1 MEIMIKTKKWLFLR
15 WTLALLMAFGALLPV
30 SAAYAEGEPADV
42 TGLLTG
48 ITLAVTQDDE
58 EIGEGGSLSSTDPI
72 TVEISFRVPVEGD
85 QEEWEDEDPFV
96 HKGDFALFDLGD
108 SFYLKSSGSIELK
121 DKSNHLVG
129 HVTFSTDDET
139 GVVTA
144 RVDFDGED
152 DIFSNNSHGVTAKF
166 KAEFEYNADGDAGS
180 AGDHHVTILEKTYV
194 VTVPPVEIL
203 YNVEKTGSINFADE
217 CIDWTVTLSATQ
229 GGEAYSLEGYRFFDD
244 LTAVGDYVADSF
256 AVDIVDNAEPEY
268 DVENK
273 ELTYDFPEGAM
284 SPAEITFSTAL
295 TEAQLLATSA
305 WTITNK
311 AELWDTEDGTEPLA
325 GGEKGITFTPK
336 WIEKAGAAGGEYTA
350 GGSYSPTNRTIT
362 WTITVNHLG
371 ATLPN
376 AVVTDELPDGLTFGS
391 ATMRAWDAEN
401 EEWGAAVPVTPDGDD
416 YPLGDIDTMVRL
428 TIVTKVD
435 NDEYTAD
442 IRNFSNTAA
451 LTWTGLTGAAPSEGD
466 TVGIGYNAI
475 MKSGE
480 VSAAAPRTVTWTVTV
495 DARGQTIPDAKV
507 YDLLVYGT
515 GIDFD
520 EVTGIPA
527 GIDTDDLTPGYNQK
541 YAYGSFSGTGL
552 TCVVHTITRTVDGET
567 VPVADLLEITGFPV
581 TSKTFTFDTVIV
593 NPNIFAGN
601 RTSTLYNTATLF
613 SGTTWLNDDSANVSY
628 TNKLL
633 AKRMLTRAAAANPAA
648 NANTFTKEPTEG
660 FDYVDKSAVFRLDI
674 NYDGIDLPNMTNAS
688 GQLLGE
694 VTVTDTLPAGWE
706 FASFSGDDD
715 APVYYLIFLGAKNP
729 NGTVTAT
736 GTPLDPATI
745 TGLTAYPPAPA
756 TETDGETVTFTFT
769 ALAQPYVILVKARLT
784 DETAAA
790 YFGENQTK
798 TDANTV
804 TLHTANWTTGVSD
817 GQSVTIDSAVLTKD
831 WTQPESGVL
840 RWTVDYKPYDLL
852 QPGREIKDIIPEGME
867 LRRTSSGALILTG
880 GYITAQEMTLG
891 ANGGYTPG
899 DAVTLT
905 LIEGETGN
913 IGYDPGTRALTFR
926 IPDSATAYQ
935 LTYLTDITGEP
946 SPIPVYN
953 SVSLLGG
960 GEEQESARIP
970 YTIKQADGEASF
982 GRNGWIRITKT
993 DENGVLPGAEFTLF
1007 TADGETVFKQ
1017 GRTKTNGILEFKVIP
1032 DGEYI
1037 LKETDPPEGY
1047 GPDRAV
1053 HTLRVSTAEDGAVTS
1068 SIDGK
1073 TGEDANTLA
1082 VENFLEGTV
1091 GDLVITK
1098 TVAGNRGDQQKLFDF
1113 TVTFFADTAN
1123 GRMELEG
1130 EYFYYR
1136 GDADLPEGT
1145 VQSGGTISLAHGE
1158 RVTIENLPREITYT
1172 VTEADYRGEGY
1183 RTVSEGATGVIVAD
1197 EAQTAA
1203 FTNTKNRV
1211 KDDVK
1216 KPVEKG
1222 ALTITKT
1229 VDGDLGDRDQ
1239 LFTFVVSFDTDD
1251 TYRYSGSKTGS
1262 IKDGGTVLLK
1272 HGESVVIRGIPAGT
1286 VYKVV
1291 EKEAGQGGY
1300 GTSFTGASG
1309 KITESGRTA
1318 AFVNEKEGIPNTGD
1332 ESLDNAWTVGLAGSV
1347 LILLGSVGLILSFK
1361 KKKGKD
1367 NR

>member
-1 MEIMIKTKKWLFLR
+1 M
-15 WTLALLMAFGALLPV
+15 
-30 SAAYAEGEPADV
+30 
-42 TGLLTG
+42 
-48 ITLAVTQDDE
+48 
-58 EIGEGGSLSSTDPI
+58 
-72 TVEISFRVPVEGD
+72 EISFGVPVEGD
-85 QEEWEDEDPFV
+85 QEWEDEDLFV

-108 SFYLKSSGSIELK
+108 SFYLKSSASIELK
-121 DKSNHLVG
+121 DKHDHLVG

-144 RVDFDGED
+144 RVEFDGED
-152 DIFSNNSHGVTAKF
+152 DIFSNDSHDVTAKF
-166 KAEFEYNADGDAGS
+166 RAEFEYNADGDAGS
-180 AGDHHVTILEKTYV
+180 AGDHHVTILEKTYT

-217 CIDWTVTLSATQ
+217 CIDWTVTLSATR
-229 GGEAYSLEGYRFFDD
+229 GGEAYSLEGRRFFDD
-244 LTAVGDYVADSF
+244 LTDVGDYVADSF
-256 AVDIVDNAEPEY
+256 AVDIVDDAEPEY

-273 ELTYDFPEGAM
+273 ELTYEFPEGAT

-295 TEAQLLATSA
+295 TEERLLATSA

-311 AELWDTEDGTEPLA
+311 AELWDTEDGAEPLA
-325 GGEKGITFTPK
+325 GGEKGVTFTPR
-336 WIEKAGAAGGEYTA
+336 WIEKVGAAGGEYTD
-350 GGSYSPTNRTIT
+350 GSYNPTDRTIT
-362 WTITVNHLG
+362 WTITVNHVG

-376 AVVTDELPDGLTFGS
+376 AVVVDELPDGLTFES
-391 ATMRAWDAEN
+391 AAMEKWDATIGETGD
-401 EEWGAAVPVTPDGDD
+401 WGAAVPVIRSGDN

-428 TIVTKVD
+428 TIVTKVGNPED
-435 NDEYTAD
+435 GYIAEIT
-442 IRNFSNTAA
+442 NFPNTAA
-451 LTWTGLTGAAPSEGD
+451 LTWTGLTGDAPSDGD
-466 TVGIGYNAI
+466 TVGVGYNAI
-475 MKSGE
+475 TKSGE
-480 VSAAAPRTVTWTVTV
+480 VSAAAPRTVTWAVTV
-495 DARGQTIPDAKV
+495 DAKGQTIPDATV

-515 GIDFD
+515 SIDFD
-520 EVTGIPA
+520 EVTIPA
-527 GIDTDDLTPGYNQK
+527 EVEIDTDDLTPRYNQK
-541 YAYGSFSGTGL
+541 YADGSFSGAGL
-552 TCVVHTITRTVDGET
+552 TCVVHTITQTVNGET
-567 VPVADLLEITGFPV
+567 VPVADLLEITGFPA

-601 RTSTLYNTATLF
+601 RTSTLYNTASLF
-613 SGTTWLNDDSANVSY
+613 DGTNWLNNAPASVSY
-628 TNKLL
+628 INKLL
-633 AKRMLTRAAAANPAA
+633 AKRMLTHAAADDPAA
-648 NANTFTKEPTEG
+648 NANTFTEELTEG

-694 VTVTDTLPAGWE
+694 VTVADTLPAGWE

-715 APVYYLIFLGAKNP
+715 DPVYYLIFAGAKNP

-736 GTPLDPATI
+736 GAPLDPATI
-745 TGLTAYPPAPA
+745 AGLTAYPPVPA

-790 YFGENQTK
+790 YFGENRTK

-817 GQSVTIDSAVLTKD
+817 GQSVTIDSTVLGKG

-840 RWTVDYKPYDLL
+840 RWTVDYRPYDLA
-852 QPGREIKDIIPEGME
+852 QSGREIKDIIPEGME

-891 ANGGYTPG
+891 ADGGYTPG

-905 LIEGETGN
+905 LIKGETGN
-913 IGYDPGTRALTFR
+913 IGYDPETRALTFVF
-926 IPDSATAYQ
+926 PDNTGATAYS
-935 LTYLTDITGEP
+935 LSYLTDITGDP
-946 SPIPVYN
+946 GPAPIYN
-953 SVSLLGG
+953 EVSLLGG
-960 GEEQESARIP
+960 GGGQEPLRIP

-1007 TADGETVFKQ
+1007 AADGETVFKQ

-1053 HTLRVSTAEDGAVTS
+1053 HTLRVSTAEDGTVTS

-1073 TGEDANTLA
+1073 TGENANTLA

-1091 GDLVITK
+1091 GNLVITK
-1098 TVAGNRGDQQKLFDF
+1098 TVAGNRGDKQKLFDF
-1113 TVTFFADTAN
+1113 TVTFFVDTAD
-1123 GRMELEG
+1123 GQAELEG

-1158 RVTIENLPREITYT
+1158 RVTIVNLPKEITYT
-1172 VTEADYRGEGY
+1172 VTEADYRGEDY
-1183 RTVSEGATGVIVAD
+1183 RTASEGATGEIVAD

-1203 FTNTKNRV
+1203 FTNTRNRV
-1211 KDDVK
+1211 ENDVK

-1222 ALTITKT
+1222 TLTITKT
-1229 VDGDLGDRDQ
+1229 VKGDLGDRDQ

-1251 TYRYSGSKTGS
+1251 AYRYSGSRTGS
-1262 IKDGGTVLLK
+1262 VRDGGTILLK

-1332 ESLDNAWTVGLAGSV
+1332 ESLDNIWTLGLAGSV
-1347 LILLGSVGLILSFK
+1347 LILLGSVGLVLSFK